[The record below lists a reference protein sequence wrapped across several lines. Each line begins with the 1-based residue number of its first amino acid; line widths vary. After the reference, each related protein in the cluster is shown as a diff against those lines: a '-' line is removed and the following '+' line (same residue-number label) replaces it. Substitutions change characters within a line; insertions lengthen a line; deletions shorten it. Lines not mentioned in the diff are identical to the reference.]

1 MSKSL
6 NTTAKGDAF
15 EKKVYDIISNL
26 LSKNEFPANCRYS
39 SVYHKHKLYSKEEGK
54 DVIFDIVV
62 ETTMPN
68 SDAPSMI
75 YIIECKDYQRA
86 VSVDRVRNLAY
97 QMNEVGANK
106 GFIFTTSNFQ
116 SGVYEIAKTRHIG
129 LVKVSE
135 NNALDWILH
144 KSVFNKRH
152 NILTD
157 IRNYVLSEEPQ
168 ANKYSFAAISGNRTY
183 GDIVSFLESEMNL
196 NIQQKRNIKYLTD
209 DKIVD
214 AIYDYTSLTKDT
226 HKPIVNEQLLSI
238 IEELGFQYQ
247 QSEHIAGIAGNI
259 NLANNTITV
268 SNEIKEG
275 SPHWRFTIAHE
286 IGHII
291 LHGIVLKLS
300 DISEFK
306 ENPHND
312 WGTKF
317 SKNDIE
323 RIEHQAN
330 LFAIALLM
338 PKEEFNMAYANY
350 YKQYPFRRFPYL
362 LLDNQPCNIQMCNA
376 VFHHIAKHFD
386 VSAECVKHY
395 MSNNNLLTIKDN
407 TTSTYELFRKK

>member
-15 EKKVYDIISNL
+15 EKRVYDIISNL
-26 LSKNEFPANCRYS
+26 LSQNEFPANCRYS
-39 SVYHKHKLYSKEEGK
+39 VVHHKHKLRSKETSK
-54 DVIFDIVV
+54 DIIFDVVV

-68 SDAPSMI
+68 STNSSMI
-75 YIIECKDYQRA
+75 YIIECKDYKRM
-86 VSVDRVRNLAY
+86 VSVDRIRNLAH
-97 QMNEVGANK
+97 QMEEVGAQK
-106 GFIFTTSNFQ
+106 GYIFSTSGFQ
-116 SGVYEIAKTRHIG
+116 SGAYDIAKTRHIG

-152 NILTD
+152 NVLTD
-157 IRNYVLSEEPQ
+157 IRNYVLNEEPQ

-183 GDIVSFLESEMNL
+183 RDIVSFLETEMEL
-196 NIQQKRNIKYLTD
+196 TIQQKRSVKYLTD

-214 AIYDYTSLTKDT
+214 AIYDYTSLTKEA
-226 HKPIVNEQLLSI
+226 HKQIANEQLLSI

-247 QSEHIAGIAGNI
+247 QYEHIAGIAGNI
-259 NLANNTITV
+259 NLANKTITV
-268 SNEIKEG
+268 SNGITEG

-300 DISEFK
+300 DISEIK
-306 ENPHND
+306 ENSHND

-317 SKNDIE
+317 SKSDIE

-338 PKEEFNMAYANY
+338 PKEEFNMVYALY
-350 YKQYPFRRFPYL
+350 HTKHPLRRFPRL
-362 LLDNQPCNIQMCNA
+362 FLDNQPCNIQMCNA

-386 VSAECVKHY
+386 VSVECVKHY
-395 MSNNNLLTIKDN
+395 MENNNLLTIKDN

>member
-1 MSKSL
+1 MNKSL
-6 NTTAKGDAF
+6 NTTAKGEAF

-68 SDAPSMI
+68 SDTPSMI
-75 YIIECKDYQRA
+75 FIIECKDYQRA

-97 QMNEVGANK
+97 QMSEVGANK
-106 GFIFTTSNFQ
+106 GFIFTTSKFQ
-116 SGVYEIAKTRHIG
+116 SGVYEIAQTRHIG

-135 NNALDWILH
+135 NNTLDWILP

-152 NILTD
+152 NVISN
-157 IRNYVLSEEPQ
+157 IRDYVLSDESQ
-168 ANKYSFAAISGNRTY
+168 ATKYSFAAISGNRTY
-183 GDIVSFLESEMNL
+183 GDIVSFLESEMEL
-196 NIQQKRNIKYLTD
+196 NIQQKRRVKYLTE
-209 DKIVD
+209 DKIID
-214 AIYDYTSLTKDT
+214 AIYDYSFLTRET
-226 HKPIVNEQLLSI
+226 HKIVANEQLISI

-247 QSEHIAGIAGNI
+247 QSELIAGIAGYI
-259 NLANNTITV
+259 NLANHTITV
-268 SNEIKEG
+268 SNDITEG

-291 LHGIVLKLS
+291 LHAIVLKLS
-300 DISEFK
+300 DVSEIK
-306 ENPHND
+306 ENTHND

-317 SKNDIE
+317 SKSDIE

-330 LFAIALLM
+330 LFAIALLI
-338 PKEEFNMAYANY
+338 PKKEFNMVYAYY
-350 YKQYPFRRFPYL
+350 YKQHQFRRFPYL

-376 VFHHIAKHFD
+376 VFHYIAKHFD
-386 VSAECVKHY
+386 VSIELIKHY